1 MPDFGILPDAPPEV
15 TLVVNGAK
23 YGGWTSNS
31 IRKSMESLADE
42 FTLELT
48 NQRVGPVGQYI
59 ATGLTIRDVK
69 IAADELAGS
78 DECEI
83 QIDGKTV
90 IVGYVDDFDFEYD
103 ANRADLRV
111 SGRSKTGDLVDCS
124 AIYKTGLWQKATI
137 LQIATDL
144 CAPFGIDVTPLIVGD
159 ADWFKP
165 FDKFRI
171 DDGETIYET
180 LSRAAEMRAVILRSG
195 NDGNLQIERAG
206 QFATGAGLEL
216 GKNVLTGSI
225 GRSYRERF
233 SEYTFKGQT
242 EASDEWSGLTAND
255 LNHRVTD
262 TGVSRY
268 RPLVVHSDKQR
279 GKDDVG
285 KRAVWERNIRAGRSI
300 RHRYTVDEWTSN
312 LGKLWEPNTLV
323 KITDD
328 WCDVDT
334 TALVTSVDFV
344 LAGERVTTIEL
355 VDPSAFTP
363 NPSQPKEPRKRGR
376 R

>member
-23 YGGWTSNS
+23 YGGWTSVS

-59 ATGLTIRDVK
+59 STGLTLRDVK

-124 AIYKTGLWQKATI
+124 AVYKTGLWQKATI

-144 CAPFGIDVTPLIVGD
+144 CSPFGIDVLPLIAND
-159 ADWFKP
+159 FDWLKP
-165 FDKFRI
+165 FDRFRI
-171 DDGETIYET
+171 DDGETVYET
-180 LSRAAEMRAVILRSG
+180 LSRAAEMRALLLRSG
-195 NDGNLQIERAG
+195 NDGSLQIERAG
-206 QFATGAGLEL
+206 QFSSGAGLEL
-216 GKNVLTGSI
+216 GKNVLVGSI

-242 EASDEWSGLTAND
+242 EASDEWSGLTANK
-255 LNHRVTD
+255 LEHRVTD
-262 TGVSRY
+262 TGVARY
-268 RPLVVHSDKQR
+268 RPMVVHSDKQR

-285 KRAVWERNIRAGRSI
+285 KRAVWERNVRAGRSI
-300 RHRYTVDEWTSN
+300 RHRYTVEEWTSN
-312 LGKLWEPNTLV
+312 LGLLWDPNTLV

-334 TALVTSVDFV
+334 TALVTSVEFV
-344 LAGERVTTIEL
+344 LAGERVTTLEL
-355 VDPSAFTP
+355 MDPSAFTAKP
-363 NPSQPKEPRKRGR
+363 EQPPKLKRRGR

>member
-23 YGGWTSNS
+23 YGGWTSVTA
-31 IRKSMESLADE
+31 RRSMESIADE
-42 FTLELT
+42 FSLQLT
-48 NQRVGPVGQYI
+48 NQRVGSVGQYV
-59 ATGLTIRDVK
+59 ATGLTLRDVK

-78 DECEI
+78 DECAI
-83 QIDGKTV
+83 QIDGKSV

-124 AIYKTGLWQKATI
+124 AVYRTGLWQNAT
-137 LQIATDL
+137 LMQIASDL
-144 CAPFGIDVTPLIVGD
+144 CNPFGITVSSSVLDST
-159 ADWFKP
+159 DWMKP
-165 FDKFRI
+165 FARFRI
-171 DDGETIYET
+171 DDGESVYET
-180 LSRAAEMRAVILRSG
+180 LSRAAEMRAVLLRSG
-195 NDGNLQIERAG
+195 NDGNLLIERAAQAYSG
-206 QFATGAGLEL
+206 VGLEL
-216 GKNVLTGSI
+216 GKNVLVGSI

-242 EASDEWSGLTAND
+242 EASDEWSGLSANN
-255 LNHRVTD
+255 LEHRVTD

-268 RPLVVHSDKQR
+268 RPLVVQSEKQR

-285 KRAVWERNIRAGRSI
+285 KRAVWERNVRAGRSI
-300 RHRYTVDEWTSN
+300 RHRYTVEEWTTN
-312 LGKLWEPNTLV
+312 VGLLWEPNTLV
-323 KITDD
+323 KIVDD

-334 TALVTSVDFV
+334 VALVTSAEFT
-344 LAGERVTTIEL
+344 LAGERVTTLEL
-355 VDPSAFTP
+355 VDPYAFTAKP
-363 NPSQPKEPRKRGR
+363 EQPPKLRQRGR